1 MLRLRNI
8 VKNNNQIS
16 ASYYPEDSDVKGFVS
31 VDIKSGEIL
40 DSDTT
45 SYDEPFNAY
54 LSHAAQALNKM
65 ADLDSFPSEKIVM
78 WY

>member
-8 VKNNNQIS
+8 VKSDTQIS
-16 ASYYPEDSDVKGFVS
+16 ADYYPEDSEVKGFVS
-31 VDIKSGEIL
+31 VDIESGEIL

-54 LSHAAQALNKM
+54 LSHAVQALSKM
-65 ADLDSFPSEKIVM
+65 ADSDTMPPEKVIM